1 MKDRQIQKIS
11 LAFSL
16 LAFFI
21 LIIVSW
27 LSGARW
33 ITSFL
38 RAGIASIVLGLIVWG
53 LGSMVLG
60 KYEDEQEDSAEK
72 EPEKDP
78 KGENINKVV

>member
-1 MKDRQIQKIS
+1 MSDQQIQKIS

-38 RAGIASIVLGLIVWG
+38 RAGCASIVLGLIAWG
-53 LGSMVLG
+53 VGSLTLG
-60 KYEDEQEDSAEK
+60 KQEDEQEGSAEK
-72 EPEKDP
+72 EQEKDP
-78 KGENINKVV
+78 KGENLNKVV